1 MTGRGRSKR
10 HSQTGLARV
19 RGDVWLAGWQ
29 PVAASVVRQGVAG
42 RAIGTGKFAEFIRET
57 AEQARSV
64 RFRQGTGTGLRDDRL
79 IHSRIH
85 GDTGLGGAAFRDP
98 PCGTG

>member
-1 MTGRGRSKR
+1 MAGRGRSKR

-29 PVAASVVRQGVAG
+29 PVAASVVRQGEAG
-42 RAIGTGKFAEFIRET
+42 RAIGTGKFAEFSRET
-57 AEQARSV
+57 AELARSV
-64 RFRQGTGTGLRDDRL
+64 RFRQGSGIDSLDDRL

-85 GDTGLGGAAFRDP
+85 GDTGLGVAAFGDP
-98 PCGTG
+98 PVG